1 MDDPVLLA
9 RHTGWAKV
17 TLNRPDR
24 MNALN
29 ADVQNTLA
37 TIFAELADDP
47 SCRAVV
53 LTGNGRGFCSGQDL
67 VDAAAITSG
76 GAVDLGAEIE
86 RTYNPLIRRLRS
98 MPKPLICA
106 VNGIAAGAGASL
118 ALAGDIVLAAQSA
131 NFQQSF
137 VRIGLIPDAGSTWA
151 LPRLVGDARAR
162 ALMML
167 AEPVCA
173 EQAEAWGM
181 IWRCVAD
188 EALQSEADAL
198 AAKLARMPTQSLAM
212 IKQALNASL
221 SSGLDQ
227 QLDLERDLQRKAGY
241 TADFA
246 EGVAA
251 FVGKRMPNFS
261 GK

>member
-1 MDDPVLLA
+1 MEDPVLLA
-9 RHTGWAKV
+9 RHDGWAKV

-29 ADVQNTLA
+29 TDVHAALA
-37 TIFAELADDP
+37 AIFAELADD
-47 SCRAVV
+47 SACRAVV

-67 VDAAAITSG
+67 VDAAAIASSG
-76 GAVDLGAEIE
+76 VFDLGEEIE
-86 RTYNPLIRRLRS
+86 RSYNPLIRRLRS

-118 ALAGDIVLAAQSA
+118 ALAGDIVLAAKSA
-131 NFQQSF
+131 SFQQSF

-162 ALMML
+162 ALTML

-181 IWRCVAD
+181 IWRCVSD
-188 EALQSEADAL
+188 ESLQSEADAL
-198 AAKLARMPTQSLAM
+198 AAKLARMPTQALAM
-212 IKQALNASL
+212 IKQALNAGL
-221 SSGLDQ
+221 SSGLDA

-251 FVGKRMPNFS
+251 FIGKRMPNFS
-261 GK
+261 GT

>member
-1 MDDPVLLA
+1 
-9 RHTGWAKV
+9 
-17 TLNRPDR
+17 
-24 MNALN
+24 
-29 ADVQNTLA
+29 
-37 TIFAELADDP
+37 
-47 SCRAVV
+47 
-53 LTGNGRGFCSGQDL
+53 
-67 VDAAAITSG
+67 
-76 GAVDLGAEIE
+76 
-86 RTYNPLIRRLRS
+86 
-98 MPKPLICA
+98 
-106 VNGIAAGAGASL
+106 
-118 ALAGDIVLAAQSA
+118 
-131 NFQQSF
+131 
-137 VRIGLIPDAGSTWA
+137 
-151 LPRLVGDARAR
+151 
-162 ALMML
+162 
-167 AEPVCA
+167 
-173 EQAEAWGM
+173 M